1 MSEGTKGLAQEDAKG
16 DGYPECRDGSGVE
29 RKLRELSKVPEQWLS
44 WESVLGD
51 EAWEEGYR
59 MVALRREDLIAS
71 LPFCPGTVTSR
82 SIHSHNV
89 LREDLREHRVQS
101 WY

>member
-1 MSEGTKGLAQEDAKG
+1 MPKVLLAQMSEGTKGLAQEDAKG

-29 RKLRELSKVPEQWLS
+29 WKLRELSKVPEQWLS

-71 LPFCPGTVTSR
+71 LPFALGQWHPKTFIVTMF
-82 SIHSHNV
+82 
-89 LREDLREHRVQS
+89 
-101 WY
+101 